1 MENLKKGSQ
10 WRKWDLHVHTPA
22 SVLESQ
28 YGSDWDRYVVELF
41 KRAIANDIA
50 AIGITDYY
58 LPTGY
63 RKLKKEY
70 LEQPQKMAQ
79 LFSPDELIKIN
90 CIAIFPN
97 IEFRLSK
104 LIIDKQPELKWNRK
118 VNFHV
123 ILSNEV
129 DIDCIDSEF
138 ISQIQI
144 IFDASIG
151 GAAEKRPL
159 SQFSLEC
166 LGNKL
171 ISEHEP
177 FAQAGSPLF
186 VGMLNAS
193 VDENEIIEIL
203 SSNSLFREKYLI
215 GLPTDEDLSR
225 VNWNSQGHSIRKTL
239 IKQAHFIFSSNPAT
253 CNFFSGGSDKDRFV
267 SEFGAIKPCLWGSDA
282 HHFEKMFAPD
292 KGRHTWI
299 KADATFEGLKQVIY
313 DPGSRS
319 RIQETSPQQKNSYQ
333 TIDCVRFIDKNNTFS
348 DEYIHFNPD
357 LNTIIGGKSS
367 GKSMLLYHIAKAINP
382 AEVDEKVRLAK
393 ASEYKG
399 FDIDFEVVWSN
410 GDLSKL
416 SDVIST
422 KPITYIPQLYINHL
436 AEEDGKSQLNELV
449 KSILMQNDDFKSFT
463 KNQEQK
469 ISDTHEKINGTISRI
484 YRLKESYK
492 SLAKDSS
499 EIGTKS
505 AIEEEIKRLQAAI
518 LALREKAGFSEQEE
532 RAFNH
537 LNSRKGSLEK
547 RHKTVSDAAIFL
559 KQLSDSLTL
568 KGDYLV
574 DELTETV
581 KLDIDAPKHARIV
594 TNSLA
599 ELQAGLKLEIESY
612 VSKIALRHQKT
623 PSTLARLDSRLKST
637 EQAITPLLE
646 KIKEQK
652 ALEVIREKL
661 KSEEAKLKRITEI
674 EHRLLSIATDGKAL
688 REDLYQ
694 SFGELVITYTEYVK
708 EISRPEYQLE
718 EAINISANVAFS
730 SSKFDQF
737 VKSFDGRGNLTNLVG
752 DLADSEGNY
761 IFCPETHAQKI
772 FYIDEKIRRKDEKL
786 PSAKKGTTEEDIIR
800 KLYSDCFYINYSV
813 SYKEDQI
820 ETMSPGKRG
829 LVLLNLILHLSNA
842 SHPILIDQPE
852 DNLDNRTIYD
862 QLNDFIRD
870 RKKKRQI
877 IMVTHNANLVVA
889 ADAECVIV
897 ANQDGQ
903 QRCFENEKFK
913 FEYCSG
919 SLENSFE
926 DSNKIGILKKQG
938 IRQHVCQ
945 ILEGG
950 ILAFKERELKYG
962 LK

>member
-1 MENLKKGSQ
+1 MENLQKGSQ

-28 YGSDWDRYVVELF
+28 YGSDWDKYVVELF
-41 KRAIANDIA
+41 RRAIANDIA

-79 LFSPDELIKIN
+79 LFSATELEKIAS
-90 CIAIFPN
+90 IAVFPN

-118 VNFHV
+118 VNFHI

-144 IFDASIG
+144 IFDATIG

-166 LGNKL
+166 LGKKL
-171 ISEHEP
+171 INEHEP
-177 FAQAGSPLF
+177 FKLAGSPLF

-193 VDENEIIEIL
+193 VDENEIIDIL
-203 SSNSLFREKYLI
+203 SSNSHFRDKYLI

-239 IKQAHFIFSSNPAT
+239 IKQAHFIFSANPAT
-253 CNFFSGGSDKDRFV
+253 CNFFSGGADKDRFI

-282 HHFEKMFAPD
+282 HNFEKMFTPD

-313 DPGSRS
+313 DPDSRS

-333 TIDCVRFIDKNNTFS
+333 TIERVRFIDKNSTFS
-348 DEYIHFNPD
+348 PHYIYLNPD

-367 GKSMLLYHIAKAINP
+367 GKSMLLYHIAKSINP
-382 AEVDEKVRLAK
+382 AEVDEKVKLAK

-399 FDIDFEVVWSN
+399 FDIDFEVIWSN
-410 GDLSKL
+410 GEISRL
-416 SDVIST
+416 SDPSST

-449 KSILMQNDDFKSFT
+449 KSILMQNDDFKLFT
-463 KNQEQK
+463 KSQEQK
-469 ISDTHEKINGTISRI
+469 INNIHEKIDSTISRI
-484 YRLKESYK
+484 YRLKDTYK
-492 SLAKDSS
+492 SLSKDSS
-499 EIGTKS
+499 DIGTKP
-505 AIEEEIKRLQAAI
+505 AVEEEIKRLQAAI
-518 LALREKAGFSEQEE
+518 STLREKAGFTEKEEQ
-532 RAFNH
+532 AFSH
-537 LNSRKGSLEK
+537 LSSRKNALERRQK
-547 RHKTVSDAAIFL
+547 VVSDAVAFL

-568 KGDYLV
+568 KSECLIGA
-574 DELTETV
+574 LTETL
-581 KLDIDAPKHARIV
+581 KLDIDAPKNALIV

-599 ELQAGLKLEIESY
+599 ELKAGLKLEIESY
-612 VSKIALRHQKT
+612 VKKIGLRRENA
-623 PSTLARLDSRLKST
+623 PFTLEKISSQLKHT
-637 EQAITPLLE
+637 ELAITPLLE

-652 ALEVIREKL
+652 ALELIREKL
-661 KSEEAKLKRITEI
+661 KQEEVKIKQITDI
-674 EHRLLSIATDGKAL
+674 EQKLLSIANDGRAL
-688 REDLYQ
+688 REELNKSFSDLIY
-694 SFGELVITYTEYVK
+694 TYSEYVK
-708 EISRPEYQLE
+708 EISKPDYQLE
-718 EAINISANVAFS
+718 ETINISANVAFS
-730 SSKFDQF
+730 SAKFDHF

-752 DLADSEGNY
+752 DLADTEGNY
-761 IFCPETHAQKI
+761 IFNPESHAQKI
-772 FYIDEKIRRKDEKL
+772 FEIDEKIRKKDPKL
-786 PSAKKGTTEEDIIR
+786 PGAKKGSTEEDITR
-800 KLYSDCFYINYSV
+800 KLYSDCFYINYTV
-813 SYKEDQI
+813 SHKDDEI

-862 QLNDFIRD
+862 QLNNFVRD

-889 ADAECVIV
+889 ADSECVIV

-903 QRCFENEKFK
+903 QRCFENEKYK

-926 DSNKIGILKKQG
+926 DPSKIGILKKQG

-962 LK
+962 LR